1 MVIVLI
7 VSNLLLV
14 YNLEKNIFMPDEGP
28 TQGLNDAKLTT
39 EANYPI
45 IFKIRKKICVESA
58 L

>member
-1 MVIVLI
+1 
-7 VSNLLLV
+7 
-14 YNLEKNIFMPDEGP
+14 MPDEGP

-45 IFKIRKKICVESA
+45 IFKIRKKICLESA